1 MRPYIGAL
9 DEYQNL
15 PIRSI
20 DDLTSKNIVKH
31 EYAYRDG
38 ARLEDLGNGP
48 LELSITVLYT
58 RDRYDEGREFRE
70 YLRENREVSF
80 VHPELGLLRGRIG
93 DSRERHDEASRK
105 CEISFTFIEDGISE
119 SYVRAQVDVVAAMER
134 TYVESIAEQKER
146 FAESLKE
153 QLGAEAGDLL
163 AAEVAELD
171 ENSSIISQLGKLSV
185 KARAAV
191 KKIDAGRKKIDA
203 VLKEI
208 ENPTN
213 SVLGLVEFG
222 KTLPDRVIGE
232 AAKTIER
239 YVEAVKELKAFPYRF
254 AHELKRNVKELI
266 SNTTELAE
274 ELNLAGATRLAVEL
288 AYIYDE
294 DERNRETVRQLE
306 SQPPFDEFGNLVEVD
321 PLPSVAVPVELER
334 ALMLTREWLQECVDT
349 NRDLRTPQEAA
360 LTLLKDYERK
370 LQLDRVKTIT
380 VDQPTPL
387 HLLCLQHGLPYA
399 TAERIWDLNP
409 DLENPTFCKGKV
421 KIYDGR

>member
-9 DEYQNL
+9 DEFQNL

-20 DDLTSKNIVKH
+20 DDMTSKNIVKH

-38 ARLEDLGNGP
+38 ASLEDLGNGP
-48 LELSITVLYT
+48 LELSVTMLYT
-58 RDRYDEGREFRE
+58 RGRYDEGRDLRE
-70 YLRENREVSF
+70 YLRENRQVSF
-80 VHPELGLLRGRIG
+80 VHPELGLLKGRIG

-134 TYVESIAEQKER
+134 TYVDSIAEQKER

-163 AAEVAELD
+163 AAEVDSEL
-171 ENSSIISQLGKLSV
+171 SLISQLGKLSV
-185 KARAAV
+185 KTRKAV
-191 KKIDAGRKKIDA
+191 NTIDKGLDKVDSIIDKA
-203 VLKEI
+203 EVGAD
-208 ENPTN
+208 
-213 SVLGLVEFG
+213 SVIKLVNWGL
-222 KTLPDRVIGE
+222 TIPDRIVKASAE
-232 AAKTIER
+232 VVER
-239 YVEAVKELKAFPYRF
+239 YVEAVKSLKKFPYRF

-266 SNTTELAE
+266 ANTSELAG
-274 ELNLAGATRLAVEL
+274 ELNLAGATRLAVEI

-306 SQPPFDEFGNLVEVD
+306 SQSPFDEFGNLVEVD

-334 ALMLTREWLQECVDT
+334 ALMLTREWLQENVDAH
-349 NRDLRTPQEAA
+349 RDLRTPQEAA

-399 TAERIWDLNP
+399 SAERVWDLNP
-409 DLENPTFCKGKV
+409 DLENPTFCQGEV